1 MLVTQLLLLVLV
13 LIPIV
18 FHVLLV
24 NTLIL
29 LLIATMVILH
39 KFVLN
44 VLKMSIVQMVEASV
58 KIVILVI
65 LLIMQLDKV
74 HASLNRHIVLHL
86 LGLLLVSDECF
97 FLQLQL
103 QLQLPLLFVFSLFTV
118 SDTVNVTNLSIQ
130 FNSIPF
136 PPITLLFLLLLLL
149 VFYL

>member
-13 LIPIV
+13 LTLIV

-29 LLIATMVILH
+29 LLIATTVILH

-103 QLQLPLLFVFSLFTV
+103 QLPLLFVFSLFTV